1 MKKAPISEDSLMKAI
16 EQADRALLEEIID
29 AAICAYSRMYP
40 GYDFYF
46 CREERSGNRGKRA
59 KSETGKTLQF
69 RQHCGIVDYR
79 KILLEARNCEAED
92 A

>member
-1 MKKAPISEDSLMKAI
+1 MRRYALIRACIRAMISTFAGKS
-16 EQADRALLEEIID
+16 ALEI
-29 AAICAYSRMYP
+29 
-40 GYDFYF
+40 G
-46 CREERSGNRGKRA
+46 GNGR

-79 KILLEARNCEAED
+79 KILLEARNCEAKD